1 MEEQKKKPRVKKK
14 ISRTT
19 VANPKKPKE
28 KLHSNRIRQ
37 ILAEIDMCQQE
48 LADLALD
55 GNAGYMSRIINGNR
69 RCISLPIAIKIAR
82 VLGRPVE
89 EVFIYKFKEDATA
102 TTETETQE
110 D

>member
-1 MEEQKKKPRVKKK
+1 MENKTTKQAKVKRATILK
-14 ISRTT
+14 
-19 VANPKKPKE
+19 PKKAKE
-28 KLHSNRIRQ
+28 KLHSNKIRQ
-37 ILAEIDMCQQE
+37 ILAEIEMSQAE

-89 EVFIYKFKEDATA
+89 EVFIYKFKDNEPNSEA
-102 TTETETQE
+102 ETEE